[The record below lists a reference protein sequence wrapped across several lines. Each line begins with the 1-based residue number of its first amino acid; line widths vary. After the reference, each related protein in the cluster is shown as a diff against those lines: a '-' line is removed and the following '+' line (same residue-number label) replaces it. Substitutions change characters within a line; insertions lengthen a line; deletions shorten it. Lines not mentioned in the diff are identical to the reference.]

1 MLGSGVDPVGKVGA
15 SRRLRMWSVVA
26 LAVLLIGVVSSVAA
40 AELVAASAADRSR
53 RDFKASAAEVT
64 STLGL
69 AIQREEDLIIS
80 ARGFVVGSPH
90 ASDASFVRWSESVQ
104 ALERHPEL
112 LGLGQS
118 VVVPSSQLAAF
129 ASHHGGRASASGSTF
144 KVTPT
149 GNRPFYCLSTG
160 SVSRSA
166 ATAFPPGYDFC
177 AGNIGLVSLA
187 ARDSGASAYIPIRN
201 GKSVF
206 LSVLTPIYRGG
217 AVPATLKARR
227 GAFLGWVGMAV
238 LPKIVL
244 ARALVGH
251 PQLTVSM
258 QYHGGSSTAVF
269 RSGPIP
275 GGGQTATTSLGN
287 GWRIMI
293 YGAAVA
299 GGVFA
304 GGPPLGVLLVGI
316 ALSVLLAVLMFVL
329 ATGRARAL
337 RVVGEKTEEL
347 RHQALHDALTG
358 LPNRALIMDRIERL
372 LARNHRNGT
381 RGAALYVD
389 LDEFKNVNDTLGH
402 EAGDRL
408 LKGVAARLTATLRD
422 ADTIGR
428 MGGDEFIILIDG
440 GVLNVAPEMV
450 AERLLEVMRQPFE
463 LAESPLPISMSTS
476 IGIAIGDR
484 ATPGELLRDA
494 DVALYQAKAA
504 GANCY
509 KIFEPAMETSIERR
523 YKLEF
528 DLRSALE
535 QKQFRLLFQP
545 IYNLDDLALIGVE
558 ALLRWEH
565 PTLGQIQP
573 EEFIPLLES
582 TGQIVS
588 VGTWVL
594 DEACAQMAAW
604 RERGSDLSVSVNVSG
619 RQLDQ
624 DTIID
629 DVRRALQASGLDP
642 AALTLE
648 VTETVLMRN
657 VDATARRLRELKE
670 LGVQLAIDDFGT
682 GYSSLAYLQRFPVD
696 CLKIDRSFTDAIS
709 RSPESKA
716 LIHTL
721 AQLGKDLGLRT
732 LAEGVE
738 TTGQLDHL
746 RDQHFDEVQ
755 GFLLAKP
762 LASDAFESQLLHP
775 PRPEPPP
782 TPPTAR
788 RTAVSQ
794 NTASSES
801 VEPPDID
808 RAA

>member
-1 MLGSGVDPVGKVGA
+1 
-15 SRRLRMWSVVA
+15 
-26 LAVLLIGVVSSVAA
+26 
-40 AELVAASAADRSR
+40 
-53 RDFKASAAEVT
+53 
-64 STLGL
+64 
-69 AIQREEDLIIS
+69 
-80 ARGFVVGSPH
+80 
-90 ASDASFVRWSESVQ
+90 
-104 ALERHPEL
+104 
-112 LGLGQS
+112 
-118 VVVPSSQLAAF
+118 
-129 ASHHGGRASASGSTF
+129 
-144 KVTPT
+144 
-149 GNRPFYCLSTG
+149 
-160 SVSRSA
+160 
-166 ATAFPPGYDFC
+166 
-177 AGNIGLVSLA
+177 
-187 ARDSGASAYIPIRN
+187 
-201 GKSVF
+201 
-206 LSVLTPIYRGG
+206 
-217 AVPATLKARR
+217 
-227 GAFLGWVGMAV
+227 
-238 LPKIVL
+238 
-244 ARALVGH
+244 
-251 PQLTVSM
+251 
-258 QYHGGSSTAVF
+258 
-269 RSGPIP
+269 
-275 GGGQTATTSLGN
+275 
-287 GWRIMI
+287 
-293 YGAAVA
+293 
-299 GGVFA
+299 
-304 GGPPLGVLLVGI
+304 
-316 ALSVLLAVLMFVL
+316 
-329 ATGRARAL
+329 
-337 RVVGEKTEEL
+337 
-347 RHQALHDALTG
+347 
-358 LPNRALIMDRIERL
+358 
-372 LARNHRNGT
+372 
-381 RGAALYVD
+381 
-389 LDEFKNVNDTLGH
+389 
-402 EAGDRL
+402 
-408 LKGVAARLTATLRD
+408 
-422 ADTIGR
+422 
-428 MGGDEFIILIDG
+428 
-440 GVLNVAPEMV
+440 
-450 AERLLEVMRQPFE
+450 MRQPFE

-648 VTETVLMRN
+648 DTETVLMRN